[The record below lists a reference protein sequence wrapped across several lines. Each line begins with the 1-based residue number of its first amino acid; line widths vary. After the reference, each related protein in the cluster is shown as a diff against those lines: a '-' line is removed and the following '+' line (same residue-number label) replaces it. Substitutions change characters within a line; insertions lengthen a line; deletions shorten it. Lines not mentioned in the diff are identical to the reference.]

1 MTHRRVSVRSVFIVG
16 RGSIRRRFARIISV
30 SVVIALALCA
40 LAVVKDINDL
50 GDRVSDEVNV
60 SYLDSDLITLY
71 YPRTANQGYLEKPFD
86 DDEVVSGLRV
96 KYGFREIV
104 PVYMMN
110 EPWLLSRG
118 SRACECVVKQVNVN
132 EFFDR
137 RIMSFDIEGRFPE
150 SDDEILI
157 SSAVLPFAFDTFDV
171 SAVKKRIEAED
182 GLKCSMQ
189 LENLKMNVLRQTSF
203 FKWSLLLV
211 GVILAVIS
219 IAMLGSFSKLSVLER
234 KKEIAIIKSLG
245 ASDMEVLLTLWFDSV
260 CISVISAVMAAG
272 VTFAFTEVV
281 PSVIPELAFAEFG
294 FPGRALLMFSGMF
307 FAMVLIFTFF
317 GMRRLVRT
325 MPAELMRG

>member
-96 KYGFREIV
+96 KYGFREIG
-104 PVYMMN
+104 PVVLEAYL
-110 EPWLLSRG
+110 P
-118 SRACECVVKQVNVN
+118 A
-132 EFFDR
+132 
-137 RIMSFDIEGRFPE
+137 
-150 SDDEILI
+150 
-157 SSAVLPFAFDTFDV
+157 SADV